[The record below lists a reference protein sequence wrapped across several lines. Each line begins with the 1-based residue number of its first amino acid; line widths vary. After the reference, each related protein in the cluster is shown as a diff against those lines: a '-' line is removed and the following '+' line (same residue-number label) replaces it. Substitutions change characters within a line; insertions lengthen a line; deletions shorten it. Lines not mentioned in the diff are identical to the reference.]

1 MDDDYEDIAK
11 KRTKGDHSEVK
22 INGLKEME
30 NDYLNKGPSNVDMTI
45 PLDLN
50 NLINFDLLKYTFSW
64 VKDLMNKQ
72 VNERNQM
79 F

>member
-1 MDDDYEDIAK
+1 
-11 KRTKGDHSEVK
+11 
-22 INGLKEME
+22 ME